1 MAKKKIIKNIATY
14 VPTAFPFTA
23 VKILLVS
30 SGFLFFI
37 YVLNKYEIKLSV
49 KLRKENENVK
59 RVKIN

>member
-1 MAKKKIIKNIATY
+1 
-14 VPTAFPFTA
+14 